1 MGRKIIDTYPVVTLT
16 IGTAGNAYTAR
27 AMTRPQAEQAL
38 AEALDSLRTAF
49 NRDLGRQFD
58 MEHTLVEDAACEHC
72 NHAWT
77 EQGSDFNGGCCSKDE
92 ANDPDRLGVLRSLA
106 NEVDGHDFYTLDEG
120 RPSRLV
126 INWPDA
132 LATAVLAWLDAGRPA
147 DRVPQL
153 LPVAHRVNNEEWC
166 TIWSGPGPSGCS
178 LARLPDQVDPCSGP
192 EELAEQLI
200 SLIDDMGL
208 TPARQVAA

>member
-1 MGRKIIDTYPVVTLT
+1 MGRKVIDTYPVVTLT
-16 IGTAGNAYTAR
+16 IGSDGPRYRSQIMSREDAER
-27 AMTRPQAEQAL
+27 AETEAL
-38 AEALDSLRTAF
+38 AAINGVFKRELDR
-49 NRDLGRQFD
+49 NFD
-58 MEHTLVEDAACEHC
+58 VESTLVEDARCEHC
-72 NHAWT
+72 NSSWT
-77 EQGSDFNGGCCSKDE
+77 EQGSDYNGGCCSKDE
-92 ANDPDRLGVLRSLA
+92 ASDPDRLGVLRSLA
-106 NEVDGHDFYTLDEG
+106 AEVEGQDFYILDEG

-166 TIWSGPGPSGCS
+166 TIWSDPGPSGCS